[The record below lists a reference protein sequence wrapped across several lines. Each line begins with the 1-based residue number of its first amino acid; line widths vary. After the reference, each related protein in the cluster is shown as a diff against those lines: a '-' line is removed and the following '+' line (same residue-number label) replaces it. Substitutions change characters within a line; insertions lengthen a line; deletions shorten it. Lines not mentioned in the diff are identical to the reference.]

1 MWRFVFLLR
10 YINCYPE
17 DDLNWQ
23 KYAKTVSFFKN
34 MAVNRYA
41 NHVLSIFNRMPQHY
55 IHTVYCSKTF
65 QYKRYTKC
73 KYILLII
80 TLPYRI
86 NPKHV
91 ITDSE
96 VSNME
101 NETVCKFRSNIID
114 IWILDSMR
122 TRFVYAVWGYQHT
135 HTHRNSLALPKV
147 NCWLGCTAKVNT
159 TVPIR
164 YFPPFNYTKWHLKSP
179 PTKAAHTKHKHV
191 ISMREFVML
200 FTSISPTKQLKSVH
214 NWIYQKI

>member
-1 MWRFVFLLR
+1 MTSNVKVCMPSEINKLLSWGWPELAKIC
-10 YINCYPE
+10 INS
-17 DDLNWQ
+17 LIF
-23 KYAKTVSFFKN
+23 KKN
-34 MAVNRYA
+34 MFVNRYA

-55 IHTVYCSKTF
+55 IHTVYCYKTF

-73 KYILLII
+73 KYILT

-114 IWILDSMR
+114 ICILDS
-122 TRFVYAVWGYQHT
+122 FGYAVWGYQHT

-147 NCWLGCTAKVNT
+147 NCWLGCIAKVNNT
-159 TVPIR
+159 IPIR

-179 PTKAAHTKHKHV
+179 LTKAAHTVHNV
-191 ISMREFVML
+191 ISMREFVIP
-200 FTSISPTKQLKSVH
+200 FTSIPPIRQLKSVH
-214 NWIYQKI
+214 NWNYEKN